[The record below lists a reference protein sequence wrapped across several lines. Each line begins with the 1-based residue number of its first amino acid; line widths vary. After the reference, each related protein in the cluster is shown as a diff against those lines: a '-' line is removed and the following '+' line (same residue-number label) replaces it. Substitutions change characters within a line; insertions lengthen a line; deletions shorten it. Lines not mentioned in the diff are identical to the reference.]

1 MNIFSALKVYAAG
14 KWNVKETRDFTQ
26 EEINEIDTASVVDS
40 QYGMS
45 VCFFMKSGGQ
55 TYIPLSNDS
64 NKSVGDTIDLKTA
77 KLLTLGRQG
86 ESDIFRVKA

>member
-1 MNIFSALKVYAAG
+1 MNIFSALKVYAG
-14 KWNVKETRDFTQ
+14 KWNVKEIRDFTQ
-26 EEINEIDTASVVDS
+26 EEINEIGTATVVDS

-45 VCFFMKSGGQ
+45 VCFFMKGGGQ

-64 NKSVGDTIDLKTA
+64 SKSVGDSIDLKAA

>member
-1 MNIFSALKVYAAG
+1 MNIFSALRVYAG

-86 ESDIFRVKA
+86 EADIFRVKA

>member
-1 MNIFSALKVYAAG
+1 MNIFSALRVYAD

-64 NKSVGDTIDLKTA
+64 SKSVGDTIDLKTA

-86 ESDIFRVKA
+86 EADIFRVKA

>member
-1 MNIFSALKVYAAG
+1 MNIFSALKVYAG

-26 EEINEIDTASVVDS
+26 EEINAIDTATVVDS

-45 VCFFMKSGGQ
+45 VCFLMSGGGQ

-64 NKSVGDTIDLKTA
+64 NKSVGDTIDLKAA

-86 ESDIFRVKA
+86 EADIFRVKA